1 MPEVGE
7 PAPEISAKDW
17 INLKTPLT
25 LTGLKGKVAL
35 PEFWATWCG
44 PCVEGIP
51 HLNELRSKYAGKDFQ
66 LLTFIEEG
74 HQTMDRFLK
83 KNTVKYPIGLES
95 SSLEDYGISG
105 IPHAFVVDRKGK
117 IVWHGHPAEAEME
130 KAVASAL
137 RPPEVDK

>member
-1 MPEVGE
+1 
-7 PAPEISAKDW
+7 
-17 INLKTPLT
+17 
-25 LTGLKGKVAL
+25 
-35 PEFWATWCG
+35 
-44 PCVEGIP
+44 
-51 HLNELRSKYAGKDFQ
+51 
-66 LLTFIEEG
+66 LLTFVEEG

-117 IVWHGHPAEAEME
+117 IAWHGHPAEPEME

-137 RPPEVDK
+137 AAAKVYK